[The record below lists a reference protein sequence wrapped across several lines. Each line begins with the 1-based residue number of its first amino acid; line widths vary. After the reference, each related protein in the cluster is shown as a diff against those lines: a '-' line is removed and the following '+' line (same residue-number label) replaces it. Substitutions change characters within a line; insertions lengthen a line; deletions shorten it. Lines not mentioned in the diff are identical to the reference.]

1 MKCGALLIYLFI
13 CYQFMTSKCF
23 LFSLILY
30 PPEQKRKEEGA
41 GGWYFEKGSRGYT
54 GADWE
59 IGEDE

>member
-13 CYQFMTSKCF
+13 CYQFMTSKRF

-54 GADWE
+54 GAD
-59 IGEDE
+59 